1 MVVPSTA
8 AARCGPSAS
17 AASSGRSRRCTGP
30 RPTAAARTTAA
41 TPSGWHACW
50 RAATSS
56 RCGSPTSALEDARD
70 DLQHAK
76 QRMSKFLLR
85 HGLVFDETTPAGR
98 RRGAWTGAYWDWTE
112 SLSFDEPDDAAAY
125 EHYMDGN
132 DLVEKPRTVY
142 VAGNVDELVEH
153 EQPRGRHVVQQFRQ
167 RSLALRVA
175 ELENQLCG
183 PPEPDR
189 HVRGGRAHRE
199 GDCHARLASPGLAE
213 EDEVFT
219 RLFVSTA
226 N

>member
-30 RPTAAARTTAA
+30 RPPAAARTTAA

-112 SLSFDEPDDAAAY
+112 SLVSVNLFFTSFAKQARRSRKGGFTGCA
-125 EHYMDGN
+125 
-132 DLVEKPRTVY
+132 
-142 VAGNVDELVEH
+142 NV
-153 EQPRGRHVVQQFRQ
+153 F
-167 RSLALRVA
+167 
-175 ELENQLCG
+175 
-183 PPEPDR
+183 
-189 HVRGGRAHRE
+189 
-199 GDCHARLASPGLAE
+199 SPIP
-213 EDEVFT
+213 V
-219 RLFVSTA
+219 TA
-226 N
+226 

>member
-132 DLVEKPRTVY
+132 DLVENTSHR
-142 VAGNVDELVEH
+142 LRR
-153 EQPRGRHVVQQFRQ
+153 RGRRRTRRARAASRATR
-167 RSLALRVA
+167 RS
-175 ELENQLCG
+175 
-183 PPEPDR
+183 
-189 HVRGGRAHRE
+189 
-199 GDCHARLASPGLAE
+199 
-213 EDEVFT
+213 T
-219 RLFVSTA
+219 VSTA
-226 N
+226 FPCASRCRAREPAARSART